1 MTRKEQSGER
11 NLEFSQ
17 WVRDKLPDSSTGY
30 LASDLDFILC
40 NYKTRNVMLLEV
52 KTHKAKLR
60 TWQDKLFRRLDSWI
74 EGGIE
79 DGWIYH
85 GFHTVRFENSGFE
98 DGRCMLDG
106 RIISEKELIAFL
118 SMEAQDEHPLD

>member
-1 MTRKEQSGER
+1 MTRKEYSGQR
-11 NLEFSQ
+11 SLEFSQ

-60 TWQDKLFRRLDSWI
+60 TWQDKLFRRLDGWI

-79 DGWIYH
+79 DGWTYH

-98 DGRCMLDG
+98 DGRCLLDD
-106 RIISEKELIAFL
+106 RLISEDELVAFL
-118 SMEAQDEHPLD
+118 SMEERHE